1 MKDKNIRVNGK
12 EALRTGDW
20 STAAPV
26 PRFQTLAPDWSTGPD
41 MSGHVQ
47 TSAFMLAQF
56 NTVRITQNLK
66 VDLITCSTL
75 VSDVKLEEIS
85 PLHKLLRTSTIG
97 ESLKSKSGQKA
108 SSLEIP
114 SRIVVR

>member
-1 MKDKNIRVNGK
+1 MKDRNIRVNGK

-56 NTVRITQNLK
+56 NTVRITQNLSK
-66 VDLITCSTL
+66 HVMH
-75 VSDVKLEEIS
+75 EA
-85 PLHKLLRTSTIG
+85 TI
-97 ESLKSKSGQKA
+97 
-108 SSLEIP
+108 
-114 SRIVVR
+114 VTM